1 MIPVFDTDTDSLPA
15 TMIVRG
21 GTDTFHDTVV
31 SCILRFLQA
40 RVIESITGLVSVLV
54 LAWLVGAWEGS
65 AATRSSLG

>member
-1 MIPVFDTDTDSLPA
+1 
-15 TMIVRG
+15 MIVRG

-40 RVIESITGLVSVLV
+40 HVIESITGLVSVLV

>member
-1 MIPVFDTDTDSLPA
+1 
-15 TMIVRG
+15 MIVRG

>member
-1 MIPVFDTDTDSLPA
+1 
-15 TMIVRG
+15 MIVRG

-54 LAWLVGAWEGS
+54 WLVGAWEGS